1 LIHYEFNKS
10 IKSKPQMLF
19 YYRPD
24 NVTVT
29 KISNN
34 RSLSQKR
41 KRKKGEIERK
51 TLPGSAPNKLIQPLQ
66 TLERERETERKEKK
80 KLFLRTF
87 LIWML

>member
-1 LIHYEFNKS
+1 
-10 IKSKPQMLF
+10 MLF

-66 TLERERETERKEKK
+66 TLGGKK
-80 KLFLRTF
+80 KIFFYELSSFGCCEVAEKN
-87 LIWML
+87 